1 MGKGFSGKI
10 LKVDLTTGITSVDEH
25 DEAWYR
31 RYMGGRALIAYYLLK
46 ETKPGT
52 DPLGPD
58 NLAIFAPG
66 IVTGVNVSGNGR
78 NGVGALSPLT
88 GGFGNAEAGGYWGA
102 ELRRAGWDA
111 IVVRGKAAHPVY
123 LWINEHGVE
132 IRDARQLWG
141 RSTGETEDLMREEL
155 GDALVRTCLIG
166 QAGENLVRFACVVND
181 RSRFAGRT
189 GLGAVMGSKN
199 LKGIAVRAGR
209 GQLPVAD
216 PAGVK
221 SLQKWM
227 TENLD
232 LVFNFYDVGTAGGL
246 KGLSVAGGLPTFNFQ
261 EGSFAGADK
270 ITGTTMRD
278 TILVKRDTCYA
289 CSVRCKRVVE
299 VKEPLQVDRRYGG
312 PEYES
317 LSALG
322 NNNGVDDLIK
332 LAKANEMCAAYGLDS
347 ISVGMA
353 IGFALECA
361 EKGLLTEKDTP
372 AVKLAWGDGDLVMKL
387 IDQITF
393 RQGIGDLLAEGT
405 ARASAKIGRG
415 SAEFALHVKGQEFPM
430 HEPRIKHA
438 LGLGYALSPTG
449 ADHMHNMHD
458 TGYGA
463 ENRGVKILREAWG
476 IEAKPIPAH
485 GLDDTKMEMWFHQ
498 THWRHFLDAVGM
510 CHFLPYT
517 PEHMVGLVN
526 AVTGWDV
533 TNRELLEVGQRAA
546 TMARAVNIREG
557 FDHEHDALPKRMYGR
572 FRNDNS
578 PTGKPMDPAEVERVV
593 HKMYARS
600 GWDQRG
606 TPTAA
611 GLERLGISW
620 VAEAMQPTSATR
632 NSKRALVAA

>member
-10 LKVDLTTGITSVDEH
+10 LKVDLTTGTTSVDEH

-123 LWINEHGVE
+123 IWINENGVE

-141 RSTGETEDLMREEL
+141 KSTGETEDLMREEL

-289 CSVRCKRVVE
+289 CAVRCKRVVE

-372 AVKLAWGDGDLVMKL
+372 GVKLAWGDGDLVMKL
-387 IDQITF
+387 IEQITF

-405 ARASAKIGRG
+405 ARASQKIGRG

-458 TGYGA
+458 TGYGS

-476 IEAKPIPAH
+476 IDAKPIPAH

-517 PEHMVGLVN
+517 PEHMVGLVH

-572 FRNDNS
+572 FRHDNS
-578 PTGKPMDPAEVERVV
+578 PTGKPMDPAEVDRVV

-600 GWDQRG
+600 GWDQDG